1 MLPFS
6 WLYIL
11 GAYWVVKKRLL
22 NAEMPS
28 LTAAMMRF
36 DFSLH
41 RHPIQPDL
49 DTPAPSGEA
58 CAFDRTADRA
68 LMKRGIRIANMVW
81 AALVV
86 FAAVCLLILL

>member
-1 MLPFS
+1 MKCINCGHDVSDQTGFCPTCGSEL
-6 WLYIL
+6 
-11 GAYWVVKKRLL
+11 
-22 NAEMPS
+22 
-28 LTAAMMRF
+28 RF

-58 CAFDRTADRA
+58 CAFDRSADRA